1 MLSRWLPL
9 PVRPVE
15 LRLLWPFLLLA
26 TAAWAFLEVAEEVL
40 EGEANRVDMWVLAL
54 FRVAGQPDMPVGPAW
69 FQEAMRDVTALGS
82 TVVLTLTVI
91 AVWGFLALAGQ
102 WRTAWFAALAAVGG
116 SLLSQTLKWGFSR
129 ARPDEVYHATVV
141 MGYSFPSGHAMMS
154 TVVFLTLAALV
165 ARLLPSTRLRLYA
178 VGVAL
183 VASGLVGVSRV
194 YLGVHWASD
203 VAAGWAAGT
212 AWALLCWLG
221 AERMRLGRRD
231 HA

>member
-1 MLSRWLPL
+1 MR
-9 PVRPVE
+9 RHVE

-26 TAAWAFLEVAEEVL
+26 TAGWGFMEVTEEVL
-40 EGEANRVDMWVLAL
+40 EGDAHRIDAWILSLCRVN
-54 FRVAGQPDMPVGPAW
+54 GQPDIPVGPMW
-69 FQEAMRDVTALGS
+69 FQEAMRDITALGS
-82 TVVLTLTVI
+82 PVVLSLCVL
-91 AVWGFLALAGQ
+91 AVWGLLALAGQ
-102 WRTAWFAALAAVGG
+102 WRMAWLALLASAGG
-116 SLLSQTLKWGFSR
+116 SLLSLTLKWGFSR

-183 VASGLVGVSRV
+183 MASGLVGLSRV

-212 AWALLCWLG
+212 AWALMCWLG
-221 AERMRLGRRD
+221 AEHMRLGRGD
-231 HA
+231 ST